1 MKQDGKLREKI
12 AEYFLFIG
20 FGLSGAAALIYEVAW
35 TRSLSTIMGSST
47 YALSTMLAAFMAGL
61 SVGGWFGAKLT
72 QKIAGLKTAFAM
84 CELGTGVIGL
94 ITIPVIKALTP
105 LYMKS
110 FYAFHLSFNT
120 FSFVQF
126 VIAFMIMGIPT
137 TLMGITFPVIIKLF
151 SKEGR
156 DVGVQSGR
164 LYSINTFGAI
174 IGSTVAGFL
183 LIPAL
188 GVSGAAIS
196 AASINIFTAVVILI
210 LTKDVKKLIATVV
223 LVVASS
229 GAYAAIERPFFPFF
243 SYYNAFHFGNYEDAH
258 ALLKMLDQ
266 TGAKETIYHREGV
279 NGEVSLISYAVHGSE
294 EGLALVNNG
303 KQEAGDEK
311 GFALL
316 AFLPYFMHSDNP
328 VKALSIGLGSGHTLS
343 YLARFPLEHVDS
355 VELSKGIIEANKL
368 FLRPD
373 LFSDPRIR
381 QIQADGRNYLLL
393 NQDLYDMIV
402 VSPSWAVESSS
413 ASMLTDEFFG
423 LACNRLRRNGTMAVW
438 IDFFMMTHEDL
449 DMIMRTFS
457 RHFAHATAWY
467 VKGDFIILVGSN
479 SPFPPLE
486 EVVGRINEYY
496 PAVRDD
502 YNVVL
507 AEEGFAGLP
516 PGRINTDDRP
526 LIEFHNARNI
536 ITWRS
541 DES

>member
-1 MKQDGKLREKI
+1 MKQDGKLREQI

-72 QKIAGLKTAFAM
+72 QKIAGLKTAFAL

-188 GVSGAAIS
+188 GVSGAAVS
-196 AASINIFTAVVILI
+196 AASINIFTAVIILM
-210 LTKDVKKLIATVV
+210 LAKDVKKLVAAVV
-223 LVVASS
+223 LVFASS
-229 GAYAAIERPFFPFF
+229 GAYAVIERPFFPFF
-243 SYYNAFHFGNYEDAH
+243 SYYNAFHFGSYEDAH
-258 ALLKMLDQ
+258 ALMEILDR
-266 TGAKETIYHREGV
+266 TGTRKTIYHREGV

-343 YLARFPLEHVDS
+343 YLSRFPFERIDS
-355 VELSKGIIEANKL
+355 VELSEGIIEANRL

-381 QIQADGRNYLLL
+381 HVQADGRNYLLL
-393 NQDLYDMIV
+393 NQDLYDVIV

-423 LACNRLRRNGTMAVW
+423 LACNRLRRSGTMAVW

-449 DMIMRTFS
+449 EMIMRTFS

-467 VKGDFIILVGSN
+467 VKGDFVILVGSN

-486 EVVGRINEYY
+486 EVVGRINGYY
-496 PAVRDD
+496 PAMRDN

-526 LIEFHNARNI
+526 VIEFHNARNI

>member
-1 MKQDGKLREKI
+1 MEHDRKLRERI
-12 AEYFLFIG
+12 AEQFLFIG

-72 QKIAGLKTAFAM
+72 RRIARLNVAFAL
-84 CELGTGVIGL
+84 CELGTGVVGL

-110 FYAFHLSFNT
+110 FYTFHLSFNT
-120 FSFVQF
+120 FSLVQF

-137 TLMGITFPVIIKLF
+137 TLMGLTFPVVIKLF

-156 DVGVQSGR
+156 DVGTQSGR
-164 LYSINTFGAI
+164 LYSVNTFGAI

-183 LIPAL
+183 LIPTL
-188 GVSGAAIS
+188 GVTGAAVS
-196 AASINIFTAVVILI
+196 AASINIFTAVIILV
-210 LTKDVKKLIATVV
+210 LAKDVRKLIAAVV
-223 LVVASS
+223 LIFASS
-229 GAYAAIERPFFPFF
+229 AAYAVIERPSFPFF
-243 SYYNAFHFGNYEDAH
+243 SYYNAFHFGSYEDAH
-258 ALLKMLDQ
+258 ALLKMLDE
-266 TGAKETIYHREGV
+266 TGTRNTLYHREGV

-343 YLARFPLEHVDS
+343 YLSRFPLKHIDS
-355 VELSKGIIEANKL
+355 VELSEGIIEANRL
-368 FLRPD
+368 FLRPE
-373 LFSDPRIR
+373 LFSDARIR
-381 QIQADGRNYLLL
+381 HVQADGRNYLLL
-393 NQDLYDMIV
+393 NPDLYDVII
-402 VSPSWAVESSS
+402 VSPSWAVEAAS
-413 ASMLTDEFFG
+413 ASMLTDEFFE
-423 LACNRLRRNGTMAVW
+423 LACNRLQRTGTMAVW

-449 DMIMRTFS
+449 EMIMRTFS

-486 EVVGRINEYY
+486 EVVGKINEYY
-496 PAVRDD
+496 PALRDN

-507 AEEGFAGLP
+507 AEEGFGSLP

-526 LIEFHNARNI
+526 VIEFHNARNI